1 MSLREL
7 YGTGTCL
14 AMTAIDVDRLAANLL
29 RDKDLLTIE
38 LMALKVRY
46 TWASNEDIH
55 RAQISKLE
63 ELNIPDRE

>member
-1 MSLREL
+1 
-7 YGTGTCL
+7 
-14 AMTAIDVDRLAANLL
+14 MTAIDVDRLAANLL

>member
-55 RAQISKLE
+55 RAQVSKLK

>member
-1 MSLREL
+1 
-7 YGTGTCL
+7 
-14 AMTAIDVDRLAANLL
+14 MTAIDVDRLAAILL

-55 RAQISKLE
+55 RAQVSELK